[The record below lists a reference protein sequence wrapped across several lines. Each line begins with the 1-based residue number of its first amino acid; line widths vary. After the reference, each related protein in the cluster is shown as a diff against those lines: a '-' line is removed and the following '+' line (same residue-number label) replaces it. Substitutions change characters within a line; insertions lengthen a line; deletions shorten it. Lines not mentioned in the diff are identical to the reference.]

1 MPLRDSVSLG
11 LNGVVPV
18 KGMVIRL
25 DKKQEM
31 VPQELK
37 DWLEETKDVKLE
49 EMSEFFGAR
58 VEEYEEH
65 MAPWKEYYSW
75 MAKELPEN
83 AKEILDIGCGTG
95 LELDAVFGRFP
106 KMQVTAIDLSEGML
120 RQLKEK
126 HKDRKLHLICEDYFT
141 ANFGEECYDAA
152 ISFETLHHFTA
163 DKKREVFQKLYKSIK
178 PGGCYI
184 ECDYIAGSIEEE
196 ELLLSECK
204 RRRKRDGIPDNTFVH
219 FDIPLTLEHEIKTME
234 EAGFEKVEVLGYLG
248 ENRTPM
254 IRAWKIEGTVTILNI
269 SQMTGLTDRTIR
281 NYIKRGLLQGNLIK
295 GVWRF
300 SKASLEAFFDEKFVK
315 QGLEGKAA
323 ILVEHFLSDWKEIDD
338 SLCSVYKLKI
348 NNDNSQKLCDEL
360 LEKINA
366 NNYRGMQF
374 YYNFNKKTKIAKFVV
389 TGLPE
394 DVIDITKLL
403 NTFRK
408 QKLTQNSI

>member
-11 LNGVVPV
+11 LNEVVPV
-18 KGMVIRL
+18 KGMVISL

-58 VEEYEEH
+58 VEAYEEH

-95 LELDAVFGRFP
+95 LELDAVFGRYP
-106 KMQVTAIDLSEGML
+106 EMQVTAIDLSEVML
-120 RQLKEK
+120 RRLKEK
-126 HKDRKLHLICEDYFT
+126 HKDRKLHLICEDYFI

-163 DKKREVFQKLYKSIK
+163 EKKREVFQKLYKSIK

-254 IRAWKIEGTVTILNI
+254 IRAWKI
-269 SQMTGLTDRTIR
+269 
-281 NYIKRGLLQGNLIK
+281 
-295 GVWRF
+295 
-300 SKASLEAFFDEKFVK
+300 
-315 QGLEGKAA
+315 
-323 ILVEHFLSDWKEIDD
+323 DD
-338 SLCSVYKLKI
+338 L
-348 NNDNSQKLCDEL
+348 
-360 LEKINA
+360 
-366 NNYRGMQF
+366 
-374 YYNFNKKTKIAKFVV
+374 
-389 TGLPE
+389 
-394 DVIDITKLL
+394 
-403 NTFRK
+403 
-408 QKLTQNSI
+408 